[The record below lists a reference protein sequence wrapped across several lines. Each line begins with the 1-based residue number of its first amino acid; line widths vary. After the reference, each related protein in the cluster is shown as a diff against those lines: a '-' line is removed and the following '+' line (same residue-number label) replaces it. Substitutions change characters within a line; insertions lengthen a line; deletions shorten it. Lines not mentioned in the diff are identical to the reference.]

1 MPLIPSLNGRI
12 INHFEGWILEEE
24 GRDKCSHHSVFQSLK
39 MDSFSQIF
47 TSKDIAGFQTNQH
60 FSNSIRHKVHFFS
73 TKFGTLYVR
82 ILVKIHENSVHKIAT
97 V

>member
-1 MPLIPSLNGRI
+1 VFPSFCFSI
-12 INHFEGWILEEE
+12 IEDEDGF
-24 GRDKCSHHSVFQSLK
+24 F
-39 MDSFSQIF
+39 F
-47 TSKDIAGFQTNQH
+47 TNKDIAGFQTNQH

-82 ILVKIHENSVHKIAT
+82 ILVKIHENSVHKIDT